1 MLAADV
7 YADHVVRELMAM
19 RMSRPNAV
27 RLVQSEERYV
37 RRQHQASVA
46 PAFVAARLS
55 GKVKRQRGKEVVGL
69 ASGRRQPRRG
79 EGLMVEAMIPA
90 APGHAVSLP
99 VIPNTALDCT
109 TETWQPA
116 LWIPADQ
123 YVDPNMVEPN
133 VEPVD
138 DEEDGYASGDVVYS
152 AVEQREGPR
161 GKFMMSTGEVPSL
174 LQIAKSVKKNPA
186 EGNRAIDR
194 LAEILSQRS
203 PDGGLVV
210 VPTKKKRV
218 ANGSSWL
225 SGGAYMIERSGN
237 VKLRKE
243 LSTVMSRVGTKM
255 EERPRR
261 GTGHRT
267 ATTYTSIA
275 GSCPTS
281 CVLMG
286 SGGGRFVA
294 SDTACYALLHQ
305 NIGPLIAILNG
316 IVDRLRLTPVDVA
329 QDEAN
334 VIDASFR
341 LKNAFKNP
349 TDLRIHTAG
358 DSTTRKGTR
367 LIAAA
372 VARWQQRGGGQ
383 AWGYTHAWQ
392 SVERADWGPVSTLA
406 SVQNAAEAR
415 NAAERGWFPTIVV
428 KAHTFKRLADLRQGR
443 HLAFKLQGSDITWI
457 PCPAQNPDKDKQ
469 IACVNCRMCM
479 NDQQY
484 IGRNVGIAF
493 EAHGSGSKRAI
504 TYENGHQVVKM
515 LNARAGRVETHLT
528 VLQPMGRKPKSG
540 GDDTPKGFAD

>member
-1 MLAADV
+1 
-7 YADHVVRELMAM
+7 MAM
-19 RMSRPNAV
+19 RVSRPNAV

-37 RRQHQASVA
+37 RRQHQAGVA
-46 PAFVAARLS
+46 PAFVAARLQ

-69 ASGRRQPRRG
+69 ARGRSGPRRG
-79 EGLMVEAMIPA
+79 EGVMVEAMIPSS
-90 APGHAVSLP
+90 PGNAVSLP
-99 VIPNTALDCT
+99 VIPNASLECM

-123 YVDPNMVEPN
+123 YVDPNAIEPN

-138 DEEDGYASGDVVYS
+138 DEEDGYAAGDVVYS
-152 AVEQREGPR
+152 AVEHHENKR
-161 GKFMMSTGEVPSL
+161 GRFMTSTGEVPSL
-174 LQIAKSVKKNPA
+174 LQTAKSVKKNPVD
-186 EGNRAIDR
+186 GNRAIDR
-194 LAEILSQRS
+194 LATILSQRS

-237 VKLRKE
+237 VKLKKE

-261 GTGHRT
+261 GSGHRT

-392 SVERADWGPVSTLA
+392 STERSDWGPVSTLA

-415 NAAERGWFPTIVV
+415 SAVERGWFPTIVV
-428 KAHTFKRLADLRQGR
+428 KAHTFKRLADMRQGR

-479 NDQQY
+479 NDQLH

-504 TYENGHQVVKM
+504 TYENGYQVVRM
-515 LNARAGRVETHLT
+515 MNSRLGRTETHLT
-528 VLQPMGRKPKSG
+528 VVQPMGRKPKAKSG
-540 GDDTPKGFAD
+540 GGEDTPKGFAD

>member
-1 MLAADV
+1 
-7 YADHVVRELMAM
+7 
-19 RMSRPNAV
+19 
-27 RLVQSEERYV
+27 
-37 RRQHQASVA
+37 
-46 PAFVAARLS
+46 
-55 GKVKRQRGKEVVGL
+55 
-69 ASGRRQPRRG
+69 
-79 EGLMVEAMIPA
+79 MVEAMIPA